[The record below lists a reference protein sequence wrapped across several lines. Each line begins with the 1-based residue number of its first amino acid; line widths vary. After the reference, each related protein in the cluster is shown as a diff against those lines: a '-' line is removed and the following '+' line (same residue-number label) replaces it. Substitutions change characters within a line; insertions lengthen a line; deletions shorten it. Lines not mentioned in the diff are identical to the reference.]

1 MGRMTLACGIVFTN
15 AANFVVTNFFAI
27 FENTSWSE
35 KKGKQ
40 EDIGISFHFD
50 IFLNLT
56 LENII

>member
-1 MGRMTLACGIVFTN
+1 LWDYIHY